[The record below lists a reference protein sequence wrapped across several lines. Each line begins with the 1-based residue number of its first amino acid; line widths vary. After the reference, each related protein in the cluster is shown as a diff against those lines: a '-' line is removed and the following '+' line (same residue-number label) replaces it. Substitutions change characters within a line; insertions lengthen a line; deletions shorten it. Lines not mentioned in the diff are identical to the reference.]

1 MVRTQQGPLKISYLG
16 RVQPTLAFHV
26 HTVCIQTASKDFP
39 HSLNSATKRGIFGE
53 AQPPSMPFAIELP
66 YTNHIVQVAEN
77 DFPSR
82 MTWYDAMKGCQNLG
96 NGWRL
101 PSIEELN
108 AMYSQLHKNGKGT
121 FKTGALNSWY
131 WSGEEFDV
139 NNALSLDFFLPP
151 LSSVCVYNDKFNMGY
166 VRAVRTLP

>member
-1 MVRTQQGPLKISYLG
+1 
-16 RVQPTLAFHV
+16 V

-108 AMYSQLHKNGKGT
+108 AMYSQLHKNGKGH
-121 FKTGALNSWY
+121 FKTGTLNSRY
-131 WSGEEFDV
+131 WSSEEFDV
-139 NNALSLDFFLPP
+139 NNALSLSFYSYHFYSDGD
-151 LSSVCVYNDKFNMGY
+151 YGDKFDIGH
-166 VRAVRTLP
+166 VRAVRNLP